1 MPNAYTVYCTVHD
14 MVSYMHRILDLLP
27 AKALCFSYHYYLK
40 AFDKRDLSRDEVSAL
55 SPPASPQR
63 GGQPKYTPLTWQ
75 EVGRSLL
82 LA

>member
-1 MPNAYTVYCTVHD
+1 MHAVAHRMVRYMACIGSSAGGLTHLPPNTC
-14 MVSYMHRILDLLP
+14 
-27 AKALCFSYHYYLK
+27 YLK